1 MSETYSEE
9 ELLKLPYM
17 NSDLDLEERVDDL
30 LERLTLDEKIKLLSG
45 RKIFQVPPIKRL
57 GVPAFKMTDGPKGVG
72 TGVILGKRRSYFP
85 IPLCRTATWNPKL
98 SEKFG
103 IAVAEEV
110 RDAGR
115 HIILAPGINII
126 RTPLCGRNFEYQTE
140 DPYLNK
146 VSAVAMVKGV
156 QSQRISACV
165 KHYAANNQELNRFKI
180 SSEVS
185 ERALQEIY
193 LPAYE
198 ATVKEADAWSFMAC
212 YNRVNGTHG
221 CEDEKLVRNTLM
233 NEWGFRGFMMSD
245 WFATRFTKTLECM
258 KAGLSMEMPGNVKAF
273 FNKNQAFCYNDKNI
287 KKLLEDGS
295 LTEDLLDDNLKRF
308 LRVMFLVG
316 LFDAPDSLPQG
327 KPTCPEHHAIA
338 REIAEEGI
346 VLLKNDNDILP
357 LDINSIKK
365 LAVIGPNS
373 DKKHSFGGGSS
384 IVKAKYEITP
394 FKGLKSKC
402 KGKVKIVS
410 KSEKA
415 DAVILVVGL
424 KHKRFYDSENFD
436 RLILELPSEQI
447 DLINE
452 TTKKNPNTIVVL
464 INGSPVAM
472 DGWLENV
479 PAVLEAWFPGMEGGN
494 VIADVIFGD
503 VNPSGKLP
511 VTFPKK
517 LTDSPA
523 HDSYK
528 TYPGIKTWD
537 KIKEGDMEIKNDQ
550 IRIKYGRGDKVYYDE
565 GVFVGYRHFD
575 TKGID
580 PLFPFGHGLSYTTFK
595 YDNLKIS
602 KQTVSGDEK
611 FNVSVDI
618 TNSGKRAGAEVAQI
632 YVQDVE
638 SSVER
643 PLKELKG
650 FKKAKLDPGAKE
662 TIVFELGKKDLSFYD
677 EKSSSWIAEK
687 GQFII
692 IVGSSS
698 RDIRLEEKIEY
709 LG

>member
-72 TGVILGKRRSYFP
+72 TGVILGKRMSYFP